1 MENRHANSER
11 LFGEAVSY
19 IPGGVNSP
27 VRAFSSVGM
36 SPLFIKKSEGP
47 HIIDADGN
55 RYIDYVCS
63 WGPMILGHNNSEVY
77 DAVVEAAK
85 NGLSFGYATEIEVK
99 MAKLIC
105 EMVPSVQMVRMV
117 NSGTEAVMS
126 AIRAARGF
134 TGRNKILKFEGCY
147 HGHTDSMLVKA
158 GSGLMTSGIPTSAG
172 VPQGCT
178 QDTLLAAYNDLE
190 GIEKIF
196 QTSGDEI
203 AAVIVE
209 PVAAN
214 MGVVLPGK
222 GFLERLRSL
231 CDSNGAVLIF
241 DEVITGFRLSAG
253 GAGEYFG
260 IRPDLITFGKIIGA
274 GMPVGAY
281 GGSREI
287 MECISPSGPVYQA
300 GTLSGNP
307 IAMNAGYTLLS
318 ILKNHP
324 EYYAGINHNAETL
337 FEGMKQIIREAGLPY
352 RVNYIGSLGN
362 VFFTDTDVTE
372 YGSASKSDT
381 KMYAQFFRFMLS
393 QGICLAPS
401 QFEAMFVSYAHD
413 DSIIR
418 DTLNAFE
425 KFIHSLK

>member
-1 MENRHANSER
+1 MMGNVHSNSGK
-11 LFGEAVSY
+11 LFQEAVTY

-27 VRAFSSVGM
+27 VRAFGSVGM
-36 SPLFIKKSEGP
+36 SPLFVKKAEGP
-47 HIIDADGN
+47 YIIDADGN

-63 WGPMILGHNNSEVY
+63 WGPMILGHNNREIY
-77 DAVVEAAK
+77 NAVAESAR

-99 MAKLIC
+99 MARLIC
-105 EMVPSVQMVRMV
+105 DMVPSVQMVRMV

-126 AIRAARGF
+126 AIRAARGY

-158 GSGLMTSGIPTSAG
+158 GSGLMTAGVPGSAG
-172 VPQGCT
+172 VPSGCT
-178 QDTLLAAYNDLE
+178 QDTLLAVYNDLE

-196 QTSGDEI
+196 EMAGEDM

-214 MGVVLPGK
+214 MGVVHPAK
-222 GFLERLRSL
+222 GFLEKLRFL
-231 CDSNGAVLIF
+231 CDHYGAVLIF
-241 DEVITGFRLSAG
+241 DEVITGFRLAAG

-260 IRPDLITFGKIIGA
+260 VRPDLVTFGKIIGA

-281 GGSREI
+281 GGSRKI
-287 MECISPSGPVYQA
+287 MECISPCGHVYQA

-318 ILKNHP
+318 ILKSHP
-324 EYYAGINHNAETL
+324 EYYAEIDQNAKTL
-337 FEGMKQIIREAGLPY
+337 FEEMEQIVCEKELPY
-352 RVNYIGSLGN
+352 KINHVASLGN
-362 VFFTDTDVTE
+362 IFFTDADVVDYE
-372 YGSASKSDT
+372 SAKKSDT
-381 KMYAQFFRFMLS
+381 KMYAEFFRFMLS

-413 DSIIR
+413 GQIIQETI
-418 DTLNAFE
+418 DAFR
-425 KFIHSLK
+425 KFIHSK